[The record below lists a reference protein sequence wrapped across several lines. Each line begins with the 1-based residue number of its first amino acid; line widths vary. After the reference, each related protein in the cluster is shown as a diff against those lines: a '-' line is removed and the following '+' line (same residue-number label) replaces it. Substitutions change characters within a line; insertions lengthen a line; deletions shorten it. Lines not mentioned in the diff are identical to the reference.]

1 MVSYKSVI
9 IKELFGETEKI
20 SSSEKPLIAADRQSN
35 ILKIT
40 V

>member
-1 MVSYKSVI
+1 MSYKSVI
-9 IKELFGETEKI
+9 IKELFADTEKM
-20 SSSEKPLIAADRQSN
+20 SFSEKPLITADRQSN